1 MKPLQKFL
9 SAFIFVQLGAFC
21 GRALAVYIDYARHK
35 EIYDTYSAPW
45 YTRIIIAAI
54 LTAIT
59 VTITIIVYFIV
70 RYKNQ
75 RRQK

>member
-1 MKPLQKFL
+1 MEKIQKFL

-35 EIYDTYSAPW
+35 EIYYTYSAPW

-59 VTITIIVYFIV
+59 VTITAIVYFIV
-70 RYKNQ
+70 RYENQ
-75 RRQK
+75 RRRK